1 MNKNQ
6 QDKAGSASP
15 NSGEEPG
22 QDGLVIPEDNS
33 SAVES
38 LRKGLE
44 VTPATDLKYM
54 SYASEAVLQQ
64 VPGLHRKLLWGI
76 CACVLVLVTWA
87 YFAEVDEFTRGEGR
101 IVPSSDI
108 QIVQNLEGGIL
119 AQIYVAEG
127 DVVEQGESLLLIDDT
142 LASSSFRERSLQ
154 GRQLISRVVR
164 LRAESGGTS
173 FDEELAKVAEGQ
185 AAPELIRKER
195 DLYNSRAQEFGTKL
209 GALEQKVEQKR
220 QELSSVRLN
229 RSSLSDSYDLLER
242 ELQITRPL
250 VDKGALSPVELL
262 RLERQL
268 NDLKGELGRARIA
281 IPQLQAEYREA
292 QQTVESY
299 RQNFVSEARRELNEV
314 SSELGRLQEGNQAYS
329 DRVDRTVV
337 KSPVRGTVKQL
348 KVKTIGGVIQ
358 PGMDLV
364 EIVPMDDSLLVDAKV
379 SPSDIAFIHPDQ
391 GAMVKFTAYDFAI
404 HGGLS
409 ARVIQISPDTIQDEQ
424 KDLSYYEIRLKTDG
438 GVLGSESDP
447 LPIIPG
453 MTVQVDILTGKK
465 TVLDYILKPILKTKQ
480 LAFRER

>member
-1 MNKNQ
+1 MNKTTKNKA
-6 QDKAGSASP
+6 DKVALDSGS
-15 NSGEEPG
+15 
-22 QDGLVIPEDNS
+22 DGAVPSSEDKFG
-33 SAVES
+33 VER
-38 LRKGLE
+38 LRKSLE

-64 VPGLHRKLLWGI
+64 APGLHRVLLWGI
-76 CACVLVLVTWA
+76 CACVLVLIIWA
-87 YFAEVDEFTRGEGR
+87 YFAEVDEFTRSEGR

-119 AQIYVAEG
+119 ANIYVAEG
-127 DVVEQGESLLLIDDT
+127 DTVSQGQALLQIDDT

-154 GRQLISRVVR
+154 GRQLLSKMVR
-164 LRAESGGTS
+164 LRAESNGSS
-173 FDEELAKVAEGQ
+173 FDAELARVEKDQVA
-185 AAPELIRKER
+185 AELISVER
-195 DLYNSRAQEFGTKL
+195 DLYNSRVQEFATKL
-209 GALEQKVEQKR
+209 DALQQKVEQKK

-229 RSSLSDSYDLLER
+229 RTSLAESYSLLER

-250 VDKGALSPVELL
+250 VQKGALSPVELL

-268 NDLKGELGRARIA
+268 NDLKGDLGRARLA
-281 IPQLQAEYREA
+281 IPQLQAEHREA
-292 QQTVESY
+292 SKHVESY
-299 RQNFVSEARRELNEV
+299 QQNFVSESRRELNEV
-314 SSELGRLQEGNQAYS
+314 SSELGRLEEGNQAYS

-348 KVKTIGGVIQ
+348 KVKTLGGVIQ

-379 SPSDIAFIHPDQ
+379 LPADIAFIHPDQ
-391 GAMVKFTAYDFAI
+391 AAMVKFTAYDFAI

-409 ARVIQISPDTIQDEQ
+409 ARVTQISPDTIKDEQ
-424 KDLSYYEIRLKTDG
+424 KDVSYYQVRLKTDG
-438 GVLGSESDP
+438 GMLGSEQEP

-465 TVLDYILKPILKTKQ
+465 TILDYILKPILKTKQ
-480 LAFRER
+480 LAFREK